1 MPVMGYQGPSF
12 CVELNCLRARE
23 FVIAAEGWWVVLLFF
38 FVEEEGGN
46 RLSEKKG
53 VGEGTLSCGRGE
65 SQFSFLQ
72 KNSQLTSAPTSGLDA
87 EDADSIEK
95 NTKVAKAAERKILG
109 DEREEDFRGIC
120 FFV

>member
-23 FVIAAEGWWVVLLFF
+23 FVMAAEGWWVVLLFF
-38 FVEEEGGN
+38 FCGRGRREPVE
-46 RLSEKKG
+46 RKKG

-120 FFV
+120 VFV

>member
-1 MPVMGYQGPSF
+1 MGYQGPSF
-12 CVELNCLRARE
+12 CVELSCLRARE
-23 FVIAAEGWWVVLLFF
+23 FMMAAEGWWVVLLFF

-109 DEREEDFRGIC
+109 DEGEEDFRGIC